1 MTEKERYD
9 LLLQELA
16 EIIREK
22 NDKIS
27 YQNFMIMNLEEKLK
41 EAEEAKNDAE

>member
-9 LLLQELA
+9 TLLQELA

-27 YQNFMIMNLEEKLK
+27 YQSYIIMNLEAKLK
-41 EAEEAKNDAE
+41 KAEESKNDAE

>member
-16 EIIREK
+16 ELINAK
-22 NDKIS
+22 NNEIFILK
-27 YQNFMIMNLEEKLK
+27 YQLN
-41 EAEEAKNDAE
+41 EAEKALKMAEGKK